1 MSLYLHPDVTPATI
15 AEAAAAGITNVKSYP
30 AGVTT
35 NSSAGVVDYAA
46 FYPVFSAMESNNLI
60 LNLHGELP
68 PSAGKFKPSCCGNAD
83 PEDIT
88 VMNAEAA
95 FLPTLLDLHKKF
107 PNLRIILEHCTT
119 AAAISAVKSCGPTV
133 AATIT
138 AHHLYLTID
147 AVVGNAYNF
156 CKPVAK
162 LPSDRL
168 ALLRA
173 AVSRDPKIFFG
184 TDSAPHPTSAKE
196 KLGAPA
202 AGCFTQK
209 YAVQLVMDALEGAV
223 EKGYIQESDV
233 SAQVIEDFVGNFG
246 RAFYGVSNPKGELI
260 ILSKRGEKVADQETS
275 DKVTLANFR
284 AGAETWSVDWK

>member
-1 MSLYLHPDVTPATI
+1 MSLYLHPDITPATI
-15 AEAAAAGITNVKSYP
+15 AEAAAVGITNVKSYP

-35 NSSAGVVDYAA
+35 NSSAGVIDYAA
-46 FYPVFSAMESNNLI
+46 FYPVFEAMEKHNLI

-68 PSAGKFKPSCCGNAD
+68 PDAAKSGSCCGSSN
-83 PEDIT
+83 PEEIT

-95 FLPTLLDLHKKF
+95 FLPTLLSLHSRF
-107 PNLRIILEHCTT
+107 PKLRIILEHCTT
-119 AAAISAVKSCGPTV
+119 AAAIAAVKSCGPSVT
-133 AATIT
+133 ATIT

-168 ALLRA
+168 ALLKA
-173 AVSRDPKIFFG
+173 AVSGDPKFFFG

-223 EKGYIQESDV
+223 EKGYIKEDECT
-233 SAQVIEDFVGNFG
+233 AKVIEDFLGNFG
-246 RAFYGVSNPKGELI
+246 RKFYGLEDGKKERIVLRKN
-260 ILSKRGEKVADQETS
+260 GEKVADQERS
-275 DKVTLANFR
+275 EKVILANFR
-284 AGAETWSVDWK
+284 AGAETWSVEWK